1 MPPKQAVEGSIPFE
15 GTIMYYRFKF
25 WSEVKEFLA
34 TAPQGAKLV
43 GSETNTHKPQLYMV
57 FVPNRGDSQ

>member
-1 MPPKQAVEGSIPFE
+1 
-15 GTIMYYRFKF
+15 MYYRFKF

-43 GSETNTHKPQLYMV
+43 GAETNTHKHQLYMV
-57 FVPNRGDSQ
+57 FVPNRGE

>member
-1 MPPKQAVEGSIPFE
+1 
-15 GTIMYYRFKF
+15 MYYRFKF

-43 GSETNTHKPQLYMV
+43 GSETNTSKPQLYMV
-57 FVPNRGDSQ
+57 FVPNRGGRPDE